1 MVRLGIILQL
11 TVEKVIIL
19 MLVALLFAD
28 MQIHKMLIGL
38 GTLLAVLHLR
48 VISAC

>member
-1 MVRLGIILQL
+1 MVRLGIVLQL
-11 TVEKVIIL
+11 TLQKVLIV

-38 GTLLAVLHLR
+38 GTLLAALHLSG
-48 VISAC
+48 ISAC